1 MSNQTLVA
9 ARVWRAGADHG
20 RAALPHGP
28 ARGRLCLLPRSAD
41 VTALTLFFLAVVVVA
56 LAASVWVM
64 RRGSRHRHALSRLLD
79 SADAFEARL
88 RTARS
93 EIEAVTGE
101 EDASVR
107 TALHEMLRQRL
118 WLQQHGEAA
127 SLHQLNE
134 MRASIDAARIRI
146 EQQLAQ
152 IERARA
158 AAP

>member
-1 MSNQTLVA
+1 
-9 ARVWRAGADHG
+9 
-20 RAALPHGP
+20 
-28 ARGRLCLLPRSAD
+28 
-41 VTALTLFFLAVVVVA
+41 VTTLTLFFLAVVVVA

-64 RRGSRHRHALSRLLD
+64 RSGSRRRHALSRLLD

-118 WLQQHGEAA
+118 WLQQYGEAA

-158 AAP
+158 TAP